1 MEESIVDEILI
12 KEITEQP
19 NIIQNLINTEF
30 SQIEKIAASI
40 KGKFDYMLIAA
51 RGTSDNAARYAQ
63 YLLGS
68 FNQIPIALAA
78 PSLYTVY
85 KKPPKLART
94 LVVGISQSGQSP
106 DIIAVLENAKKQNQA
121 TMCLTNDPDSPL
133 AQISDH
139 VIPLHC
145 GKEQSVA
152 ASKTFTAS
160 LASLAMLSIA
170 LEKDAQ
176 RERALKSLPPL
187 LGKTIESANAII
199 DRTCRYRYIE
209 HCVVIGRGYNYATA
223 FEIAI
228 KVKELTRVV
237 SVPYSSADF
246 KHGPIAAVQ
255 PGFPVMLVAPKG
267 EMHAQMVEF
276 LNKMHELDAEL
287 ISISDDDKIIADSNL
302 GFRIPDGID
311 EWLSPIACTIP
322 GQLFARQLA
331 FEKGMNIDHPI
342 GLSKVTE
349 TY

>member
-1 MEESIVDEILI
+1 
-12 KEITEQP
+12 
-19 NIIQNLINTEF
+19 
-30 SQIEKIAASI
+30 
-40 KGKFDYMLIAA
+40 MLIAA
-51 RGTSDNAARYAQ
+51 RGTSDNAARYAK
-63 YLLGS
+63 YILGS
-68 FNQIPIALAA
+68 FNQIPVALAA

-85 KKPPKLART
+85 KKPPKLSRT

-106 DIIAVLENAKKQNQA
+106 DIIAVLENARKQNQ
-121 TMCLTNDPDSPL
+121 TTLCITNDPNSPL
-133 AQISDH
+133 AQITDH

-152 ASKTFTAS
+152 ASKTFTSS
-160 LASLAMLSIA
+160 LTALAMLSIA
-170 LEKDAQ
+170 LEKDAK
-176 RERALKSLPPL
+176 RESALKALPPL
-187 LGKTIESANAII
+187 LEKTIESANSVIAK
-199 DRTCRYRYIE
+199 TCRYRYIE

-223 FEIAI
+223 FEIAL

-267 EMHAQMVEF
+267 KMHTQMVEF
-276 LNKMHELDAEL
+276 SSKMHELDAEL
-287 ISISDDDKIIADSNL
+287 ISISDDDKIIKHSNL
-302 GFRIPDGID
+302 GFRIPNGID
-311 EWLSPIACTIP
+311 EWLTPIACTIP

-331 FEKGMNIDHPI
+331 FEKGRNIDHPV